1 MSEFALLNLQQLK
14 SYLEDGQ
21 LSLEG
26 GILTPTTLTPP
37 TPGTPLTSHTS
48 AYTHY
53 LLSEYEPVSTSSDT
67 QNKPFGLV
75 NWNQF
80 SLLFFLLQSALP
92 HVSADVDVVRF
103 GYCAPQR
110 SSDGQVSTTQQ
121 CTYVYEYIQLCI
133 VNLRVYMYVHTVVRD
148 SSPRLPLY
156 LHRW

>member
-1 MSEFALLNLQQLK
+1 MQQLK

-26 GILTPTTLTPP
+26 GVLTPTTLTPP

-53 LLSEYEPVSTSSDT
+53 LLSEHEPVSTSSKI
-67 QNKPFGLV
+67 QNKPFWSCQLEPI
-75 NWNQF
+75 QF
-80 SLLFFLLQSALP
+80 AHFLLQSALP
-92 HVSADVDVVRF
+92 HVSADVDMVRF

-121 CTYVYEYIQLCI
+121 CAYVYEYNYTALYCKFEGVVCTYIQ
-133 VNLRVYMYVHTVVRD
+133 Y
-148 SSPRLPLY
+148 SSPRLPY
-156 LHRW
+156 YTFTDGKCHQPY